1 MKSIFEPLLHA
12 NARAFAILGGVL
24 FLAML
29 GWSLYAEYSASRPT
43 GRGEES
49 PSPAADAP
57 AFPAHEPLG
66 ILAYIDSQTA
76 PGSESS
82 HLPVDLFRPPVDD
95 EGNPVRPG
103 TTLHLQKPEE
113 SGASPAEGGEE
124 IPAEVAQ
131 LIEEAQKKLDAGGGG
146 KGGGGGWRPGG
157 GGRPGTAG
165 TPDRTLRYAGVFKR
179 SDGTLAAWVA
189 DSAGGGSFVTPG
201 AEIAGATILDGS
213 DLEHVRIRLADGTE
227 ATLER
232 GGEPVVVVHGK
243 PGEPAVGGGG
253 GGGGGTRPRRMPT
266 EEEIAEI
273 EKRDPELA
281 RRIRQAIKKHKKP

>member
-29 GWSLYAEYSASRPT
+29 GWSVYAEYSASRQP
-43 GRGEES
+43 GQGEES
-49 PSPAADAP
+49 PSHTEAP
-57 AFPAHEPLG
+57 DFPAHEPLG
-66 ILAYIDSQTA
+66 ILAYVESQTA

-113 SGASPAEGGEE
+113 SGAKTAEGGEE
-124 IPAEVAQ
+124 VPEEVAK
-131 LIEEAQKKLDAGGGG
+131 LVEEAQKKLGTGDGG
-146 KGGGGGWRPGG
+146 KNGGGGWKFGG

-179 SDGTLAAWVA
+179 SDGALAAWVA

-213 DLEHVRIRLADGTE
+213 DLEHVRVRLADGTE

-232 GGEPVVVVHGK
+232 GGEPVVVEHGK
-243 PGEPAVGGGG
+243 PGQPAVGKSGGGG
-253 GGGGGTRPRRMPT
+253 GDGNRPRRMPT

-281 RRIRQAIKKHKKP
+281 RRIRQAIKKHKK